1 MNTDGHIS
9 EAPVKRLSGEGAAAN
24 SSTLAFPQRQ
34 QGWARGEMAHV
45 VVDDLSFF
53 LSRSLLH
60 KHAYTMCSCLFCVN
74 HAHWA
79 YSNTQVRCF

>member
-1 MNTDGHIS
+1 MNTDGRIS
-9 EAPVKRLSGEGAAAN
+9 EAPVKRLCGEGAAAN

-45 VVDDLSFF
+45 VVDDLSCQESPVLS

-60 KHAYTMCSCLFCVN
+60 KHAYTMRSCLFCVN

-79 YSNTQVRCF
+79 